1 MNLSKSKYC
10 NGIQC
15 MKILW
20 LDKNKPEEK
29 EDINNES
36 IMDNGNKVHDLAKNL
51 FKNHV
56 DIAYNSDLNVMIND
70 TQEELS
76 KNDNVITEASF
87 AYNNNFASIDI
98 LKKDKNDYEIYEVKS
113 SSSIKDIF
121 IDDISYQYYI
131 LNNLNLN
138 VVKCYIVYINNK
150 YVRKGDLDLDKLFI
164 KEDVTDIVLSKQ
176 EEVEENINS
185 INKFMENKNE
195 PDDMISENCFKPYNC
210 PYFKYCT
217 KHLPKKNVFTL
228 PGLFTSKK
236 INFYN
241 NGIYKYEDLINEN
254 ISDNYKKVIDYE
266 LNNKED
272 YIDKGKIK
280 EFLNTLT
287 YPLYFLDFE
296 TYSIPIPSFD
306 DIKPYDRIPFQYSL
320 HYIKDNELYHKE
332 FLGTP
337 EIDPRRSLA
346 ESLVKDIPKDVC
358 TLAYNMGF
366 EKGVIEELAN
376 LYPDLSDHLM
386 NIHDNIKDLMI
397 PFQKKDYYTKDMDG
411 SYSIKYVLPAL
422 FPNDPELNYK
432 NLKLIHNGT
441 EAMNTFAVLNEYPKE
456 EQKEIREA
464 LLKYCELDTFAMV
477 KIYYKLLEVTNE

>member
-15 MKILW
+15 KKILW
-20 LDKNKPEEK
+20 LDKNKPDEK
-29 EDINNES
+29 DDIDNES
-36 IMDNGNKVHDLAKNL
+36 IMDNGTKVHDLAKNL

-56 DIAYNSDLNVMIND
+56 DIAYNSDLKVMISD
-70 TQEELS
+70 TQTELS
-76 KNDNVITEASF
+76 KNTNVITEASF
-87 AYNNNFASIDI
+87 VYNNNFASIDI

-113 SSSIKDIF
+113 STHIKDVF

-131 LNNLNLN
+131 LKNLNLN
-138 VVKCYIVYINNK
+138 VVKCFIVYINNK
-150 YVRKGDLDLDKLFI
+150 YVRKGELELDKLFI
-164 KEDVTDIVLSKQ
+164 KEDVTDIVKEKQ
-176 EEVEENINS
+176 KEVEENINS
-185 INKFMENKNE
+185 INKFMENKKE
-195 PDDMISENCFKPYNC
+195 PDDMISENCFKPYKC
-210 PYFKYCT
+210 PFFRYCT
-217 KHLPKKNVFTL
+217 KHLPKKNVFTI

-241 NGIYKYEDLINEN
+241 KGIYTYEDLINEN

-272 YIDKGKIK
+272 YIDKEKIK

-296 TYSIPIPSFD
+296 TYNLPIPSFD
-306 DIKPYDRIPFQYSL
+306 DIKPYDRVPFQYSL
-320 HYIKDNELYHKE
+320 HYIENDKLHHKE

-376 LYPDLSDHLM
+376 LYPDLSNHLM

-432 NLKLIHNGT
+432 NLKLIHNGS
-441 EAMNTFAVLNEYPKE
+441 EAMNTFAILNEYSKE

-464 LLKYCELDTFAMV
+464 LLKYCKLDTYAMV